1 MPRSSMLSADEQIEI
16 RAYANTGMSG
26 SAIAVAVN
34 RSKDVV
40 CHFLRD
46 PEEYNRQK
54 HRGRKPKVSP
64 TAVRRLFREASSGD
78 KSARQLCE
86 DLELPVGVS
95 RVQQLLRNS
104 SYFSYEKRAASPWM
118 TKRHK
123 EERVKWA
130 CSMLEANT
138 E

>member
-1 MPRSSMLSADEQIEI
+1 MLSANEQIEI
-16 RAYANTGMSG
+16 TAYASTGMSG
-26 SAIAVAVN
+26 SPPAAAIN

-40 CHFLRD
+40 CRFLRD
-46 PEEYNRQK
+46 PDEYNRQK
-54 HRGRKPKVSP
+54 HCGRKPNVSP

-95 RVQQLLRNS
+95 RVHQLLINPP
-104 SYFSYEKRAASPWM
+104 YFSYETRVSSPWM
-118 TKRHK
+118 TKRHV
-123 EERVKWA
+123 EERANRA